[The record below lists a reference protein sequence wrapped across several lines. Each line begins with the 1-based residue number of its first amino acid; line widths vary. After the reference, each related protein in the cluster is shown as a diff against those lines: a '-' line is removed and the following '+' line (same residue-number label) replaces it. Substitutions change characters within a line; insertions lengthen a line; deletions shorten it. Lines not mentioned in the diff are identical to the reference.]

1 MRNHYPMLWKK
12 MLCMDKDSPIAF
24 KADATRLAD
33 IEERFRREDM
43 KITKKYSLVEPRLF
57 CEAKQLV
64 MKL

>member
-1 MRNHYPMLWKK
+1 